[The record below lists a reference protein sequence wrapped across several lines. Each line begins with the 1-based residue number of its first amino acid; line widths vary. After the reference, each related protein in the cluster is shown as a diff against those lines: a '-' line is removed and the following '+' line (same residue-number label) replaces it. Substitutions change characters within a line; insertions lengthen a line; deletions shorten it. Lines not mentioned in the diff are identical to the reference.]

1 MGGVTADNGGHP
13 RVTRAGCLRDDGRVT
28 VELVAIGSELLLGQI
43 VDSNSAW
50 MAQRLAEV
58 GADLFRKTTVGDNLE
73 RMVDVMGDALARADC
88 VITGGGLGP
97 TEDDLTRQAVAKV
110 VGRPLHRHPDAMH
123 DLEERFRSRGFVLT
137 PNNEKQALLPR
148 DAILV
153 HNPNGTAP
161 AFIVE
166 DDRGTIIS
174 LPGVPFEMKWLMEF
188 AVVPYLRQRWRL
200 QQVIHHRVLKV
211 GELGESAVDHRIGS
225 IMIASTNPKVGVLAH
240 PGQVDVRISA
250 RAESAA
256 AARRLI
262 EPTEAEIRAALGD
275 HVFAVDE
282 ETLESVVADA
292 LQRHAATVASYEDLT
307 GGAVATA
314 LYDAAGP
321 RLVAGSVA
329 GTDEARVRLAAGG
342 SEALPATGA
351 EVAAAM
357 ARAVRRLHGTDV
369 GVAVHA
375 RNAPS
380 SGPASSMAGAATVQ
394 NLGRGDTWL
403 AVAAPGGEYRH
414 HLGIGVRGQ
423 VDRRRV
429 AIAALSLLRR
439 SLL

>member
-1 MGGVTADNGGHP
+1 M
-13 RVTRAGCLRDDGRVT
+13 T

-58 GADLFRKTTVGDNLE
+58 GVDLYRKTTVGDNLE
-73 RMVDVMGDALARADC
+73 RMVDAFAGALARADC

-110 VGRPLHRHPDAMH
+110 VRRPLHRHPDALH
-123 DLEERFRSRGFVLT
+123 DLQERFRSRGFVLT

-148 DAILV
+148 DAIMV
-153 HNPNGTAP
+153 PNPNGTAP

-166 DDRGTIIS
+166 DDRGTIIC
-174 LPGVPFEMKWLMEF
+174 LPGVPFEMKWLMEHV
-188 AVVPYLRQRWRL
+188 VVPYLRQRWRL

-225 IMIASTNPKVGVLAH
+225 IMTTSTNPKVGVLAH

-250 RAESAA
+250 RAESAE

-262 EPTEAEIRAALGD
+262 APTEADIRAALGD

-282 ETLESVVADA
+282 ETLESVVAAA
-292 LQRHAATVASYEDLT
+292 LARHGWRVASYEDGT
-307 GGAVATA
+307 GGTVAAALREAAGERFVEGRIVTA
-314 LYDAAGP
+314 DAARQ
-321 RLVAGSVA
+321 RLFEAAGEGTELSGGTLASALARAVCRLSGADVALAVHSNDA
-329 GTDEARVRLAAGG
+329 GAAGG
-342 SEALPATGA
+342 GQ
-351 EVAAAM
+351 
-357 ARAVRRLHGTDV
+357 
-369 GVAVHA
+369 
-375 RNAPS
+375 
-380 SGPASSMAGAATVQ
+380 MAGAATVARSAQPQ
-394 NLGRGDTWL
+394 NLGPGNTWL
-403 AVAAPGGEYRH
+403 AVAGAAGEHGH

-423 VDRRRV
+423 VDRRRAAV
-429 AIAALSLLRR
+429 AALSLLRR